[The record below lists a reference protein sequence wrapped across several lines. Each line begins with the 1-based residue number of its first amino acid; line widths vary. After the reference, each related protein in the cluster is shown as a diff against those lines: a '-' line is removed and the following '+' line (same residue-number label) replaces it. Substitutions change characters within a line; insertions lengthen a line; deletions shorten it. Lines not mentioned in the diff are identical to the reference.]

1 MLDNWIT
8 TIFRRVVGEGKQ
20 PSYNT
25 LGTRRNRPERRSSRG
40 VGLGQNIMVKLCDGV
55 PASESDLFRSV
66 RLEPRLILFLGSET
80 GGLSTAAADATAA
93 AAFAAIDL
101 SEFPVLANDDESD
114 LDMVR
119 RVPTIFGNTAV
130 SLIRLLDK
138 NPPPPPPLLPGPDP
152 PPAGGSMAGSSSK
165 PHGDRRSYIGVY
177 CESCAR
183 GRTHTS
189 HVTLQSRND
198 IVCRRSHWSQ
208 L

>member
-1 MLDNWIT
+1 
-8 TIFRRVVGEGKQ
+8 
-20 PSYNT
+20 
-25 LGTRRNRPERRSSRG
+25 

-80 GGLSTAAADATAA
+80 GGLSAAAADA

-119 RVPTIFGNTAV
+119 RVPTIIGNTAV

-138 NPPPPPPLLPGPDP
+138 NPPPPPLLPAPVP
-152 PPAGGSMAGSSSK
+152 PPSGGSMAGSSSK
-165 PHGDRRSYIGVY
+165 PHGVRRSYIYRVH

-183 GRTHTS
+183 GRTHTRHTS
-189 HVTLQSRND
+189 HFNRETISYVVAVTGRSRN
-198 IVCRRSHWSQ
+198 RSGGSGRGRPVVTVVP